1 MQEVT
6 GNSYKRTLF
15 HKQIFRLN
23 FGMPFE
29 VNNFAIRTRNV
40 VLVSQCCFVSENVV
54 FVLKFCV
61 LIVEERS
68 VLEIWFHFQ
77 NAVKLRNFA
86 IWFQKC
92 RFCFRKPFL
101 SRKVVCISRFRWPL
115 CATISRALRA
125 EYCIVGIPH
134 HTVIYKLLFYS
145 FYCSEF
151 TPRDAI

>member
-6 GNSYKRTLF
+6 GNSYKQTLF

-29 VNNFAIRTRNV
+29 VSNFAIRTRNV

-54 FVLKFCV
+54 FVLEFCV

-86 IWFQKC
+86 IWFQKMS
-92 RFCFRKPFL
+92 FL
-101 SRKVVCISRFRWPL
+101 CQKAVSIPESRLYFEI
-115 CATISRALRA
+115 
-125 EYCIVGIPH
+125 
-134 HTVIYKLLFYS
+134 
-145 FYCSEF
+145 
-151 TPRDAI
+151 